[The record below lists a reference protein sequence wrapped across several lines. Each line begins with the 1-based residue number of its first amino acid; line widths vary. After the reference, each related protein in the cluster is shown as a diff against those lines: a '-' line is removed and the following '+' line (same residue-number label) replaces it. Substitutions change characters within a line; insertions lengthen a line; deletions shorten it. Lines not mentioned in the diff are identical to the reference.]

1 MFLPRSVASRKTESR
16 GKPVR
21 PQTAAREK
29 KETIVA
35 DFRSQERKPATGGG
49 NNLASQEVVEAP
61 LTGDKAGLDP
71 ETKKEAASE
80 SGSKAGSE
88 SVSKAGSESGSKA
101 GSESGSKAGSESG
114 SKAGSESGSKAGS
127 ESGSEEDDDPVVS
140 YSQQQRWPKPG
151 EPVCVVCGRYGA
163 YIVDQTDKDVCSLEC
178 KAKHLRNLVPVSA
191 SVSEEY
197 SSRSGSHSFKGEGGS
212 GAGKEGGDGERSRGP
227 WSYVEHRDVVGLTE
241 AQVESLR
248 REVSLG

>member
-21 PQTAAREK
+21 PQAAAREK

-35 DFRSQERKPATGGG
+35 DFRSQERKPATSGG

-71 ETKKEAASE
+71 ETKKEA
-80 SGSKAGSE
+80 
-88 SVSKAGSESGSKA
+88 GSESGSKA

-114 SKAGSESGSKAGS
+114 SKAAS

-163 YIVDQTDKDVCSLEC
+163 YIVDQTEKDVCSLEC
-178 KAKHLRNLVPVSA
+178 KAKHLRDLVPVST